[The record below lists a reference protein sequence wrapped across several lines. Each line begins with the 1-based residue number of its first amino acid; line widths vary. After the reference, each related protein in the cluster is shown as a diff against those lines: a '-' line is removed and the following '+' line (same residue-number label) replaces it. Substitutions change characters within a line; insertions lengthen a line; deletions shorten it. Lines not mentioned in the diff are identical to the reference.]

1 MPAGGDCGL
10 GAGRSLADMLS
21 HRQQLPLS
29 SPLYHIKSEEARV
42 SKSFT
47 SVLATVT
54 VLASAALPAMVQ
66 AQIKIGVTVSATGP
80 AASLGIPEKNTVA
93 MCPKTI
99 AGKSVE
105 YIVLDDATD
114 TTLAVQNT
122 RKLISESGVDA
133 IIGSTTTPNSLAM
146 TDVVAEGETPTI
158 SLASSARIIEPVDA
172 KKAWVFKTPQTDVMM
187 AGAILEHM
195 AKNNVKT
202 LGYIGFNDALG
213 EAFFAEIDKAAA
225 MRQISL
231 IANERFS
238 PKDTS
243 VTGQALKLMSVKP
256 DAVVI
261 GASGTPA
268 ALPARTLAEQ
278 GYKGKMYF
286 NHGVANNDFLR
297 VGGKDIEG
305 GFVPAS
311 PVIVAGQLPDDH
323 PAKKRAQEYVKLYEA
338 AYGAGSV
345 SAFGSYT
352 WDACLEL
359 ANAVPQALK
368 AAQPGSRDFRRA
380 LRDALEQTKG
390 LDVSNGAVNMSKTD
404 HLGLD
409 ARARVM
415 VKIQNGAW
423 VLQN

>member
-1 MPAGGDCGL
+1 MNKSMACVV
-10 GAGRSLADMLS
+10 AAAML
-21 HRQQLPLS
+21 LS
-29 SPLYHIKSEEARV
+29 TEIA
-42 SKSFT
+42 
-47 SVLATVT
+47 
-54 VLASAALPAMVQ
+54 Q

-93 MCPKTI
+93 MCPKII
-99 AGKSVE
+99 AGKSVD

-122 RKLISESGVDA
+122 KKLISENAVDA

-146 TDVVAEGETPTI
+146 IDVVAEGETPTI

-202 LGYIGFNDALG
+202 IGYVGFNDALG

-225 MRQISL
+225 ARKIPLS
-231 IANERFS
+231 ANERFS

-243 VTGQALKLMSVKP
+243 VTGQALKLIAAKP
-256 DAVVI
+256 DAIVI

-268 ALPARTLAEQ
+268 ALPARTLIEQ
-278 GYKGKMYF
+278 GYKGKLYF

-305 GFVPAS
+305 AFVPAS
-311 PVIVAGQLPDDH
+311 PVIVASQLPDDH

-338 AYGAGSV
+338 AQGVGTV

-359 ANAVPQALK
+359 ANAIPQALK
-368 AAQPGSRDFRRA
+368 TAQAGSKEFRRA
-380 LRDALEQTKG
+380 LREALEQTKN
-390 LDVSNGAVNMSKTD
+390 LDVTNGAVNMGKTD